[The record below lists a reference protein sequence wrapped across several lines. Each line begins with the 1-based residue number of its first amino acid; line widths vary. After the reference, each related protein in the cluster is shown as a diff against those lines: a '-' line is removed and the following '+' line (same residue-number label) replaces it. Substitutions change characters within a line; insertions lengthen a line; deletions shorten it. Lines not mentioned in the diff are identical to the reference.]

1 MNGIVV
7 THHLLYIFISVVL
20 TVWVGRT
27 LHKNGRI
34 FILDAFHGNET
45 MADSV
50 NHLLIVGFYLINFG
64 IVSLFLKLG
73 SAPGDAVEFIELM
86 SIKIGIVL
94 LILGMMH
101 FFNMFNIS
109 RMRRKALKKD
119 TPNDTATPPHSVS
132 NILRSSEQVSDSSA

>member
-1 MNGIVV
+1 MDNIVV
-7 THHLLYIFISVVL
+7 VHHIIYILISATL

-27 LHKNGRI
+27 LFTNGRI
-34 FILDAFHGNET
+34 FLVDSFNGNEP

-73 SAPGDAVEFIELM
+73 SKPDNIVDFIELM

-94 LILGMMH
+94 LILGGMH
-101 FFNMFNIS
+101 YFNMFNIAM
-109 RMRRKALKKD
+109 MRRKSLRRRNAIGD
-119 TPNDTATPPHSVS
+119 SGSPNIKRVET
-132 NILRSSEQVSDSSA
+132 

>member
-7 THHLLYIFISVVL
+7 THHLLYILISVAL

-34 FILDAFHGNET
+34 FIVDSFHGNEL

-86 SIKIGIVL
+86 SVKIGIVL

-101 FFNMFNIS
+101 FFNMFNIG

-119 TPNDTATPPHSVS
+119 TPDDSANPPHSVS
-132 NILRSSEQVSDSSA
+132 NLLQTPEQTSGSGV